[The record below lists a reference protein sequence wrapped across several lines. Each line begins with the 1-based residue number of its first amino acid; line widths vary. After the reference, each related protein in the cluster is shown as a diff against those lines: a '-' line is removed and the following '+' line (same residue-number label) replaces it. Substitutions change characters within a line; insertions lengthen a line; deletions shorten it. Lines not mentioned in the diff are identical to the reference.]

1 MNPDKDKEDIL
12 STLAEK
18 IIARLV
24 PHGSPS
30 RAHKAPA
37 LSGETV
43 VSSCDGDWFAS
54 LYTTPG
60 TDTFRW
66 VMRSSDVVVEG
77 AAEKVPSRDALAF
90 AAEQVRR
97 AVAKRLGRW

>member
-66 VMRSSDVVVEG
+66 VMRSSDVVVAG
-77 AAEKVPSRDALAF
+77 RDALAF